1 MVRGKPTNRLARQ
14 VDLPHHSNYG
24 FCHTHAPT
32 CENMFCIQDKSM
44 VIQSCCRRTS
54 CTLDVHMVP
63 QSLVVAL
70 IHAPEYEGNG
80 CPERKV
86 SERVS

>member
-1 MVRGKPTNRLARQ
+1 M
-14 VDLPHHSNYG
+14 
-24 FCHTHAPT
+24 
-32 CENMFCIQDKSM
+32 
-44 VIQSCCRRTS
+44 QSRFRRTS
-54 CTLDVHMVP
+54 CILDVRTVL

-70 IHAPEYEGNG
+70 INAPEYEGNG

>member
-1 MVRGKPTNRLARQ
+1 MFYI
-14 VDLPHHSNYG
+14 VDRS
-24 FCHTHAPT
+24 T
-32 CENMFCIQDKSM
+32 
-44 VIQSCCRRTS
+44 VIQS
-54 CTLDVHMVP
+54 CTLDVRTVL

-86 SERVS
+86 SEHPFLAEIETT

>member
-1 MVRGKPTNRLARQ
+1 MVL
-14 VDLPHHSNYG
+14 
-24 FCHTHAPT
+24 
-32 CENMFCIQDKSM
+32 
-44 VIQSCCRRTS
+44 
-54 CTLDVHMVP
+54 

-70 IHAPEYEGNG
+70 INDPKYEENG

>member
-1 MVRGKPTNRLARQ
+1 MCGNTFDIADRST
-14 VDLPHHSNYG
+14 
-24 FCHTHAPT
+24 
-32 CENMFCIQDKSM
+32 
-44 VIQSCCRRTS
+44 VIQSRCRHTS
-54 CTLDVHMVP
+54 CTLDVRMVL

-80 CPERKV
+80 CLEKKV

>member
-1 MVRGKPTNRLARQ
+1 
-14 VDLPHHSNYG
+14 
-24 FCHTHAPT
+24 
-32 CENMFCIQDKSM
+32 MFCIADRST
-44 VIQSCCRRTS
+44 VIQSRCRCTS
-54 CTLDVHMVP
+54 CILNVRTVL

-70 IHAPEYEGNG
+70 IHEPEYEGNG

>member
-1 MVRGKPTNRLARQ
+1 MCG
-14 VDLPHHSNYG
+14 S
-24 FCHTHAPT
+24 
-32 CENMFCIQDKSM
+32 MFCIADGST

-54 CTLDVHMVP
+54 YTLDVRMIM

-70 IHAPEYEGNG
+70 IHDSEYEGNG
-80 CPERKV
+80 CLERKV